1 LIVIRVF
8 CCTVTGINDDNREDV
23 EWCVTT
29 TRFEKEAREAARQL
43 FYRLK
48 PLGVGDASG
57 KLSAQDFAAGIGLL
71 SVSKKEQKLLEKAGC

>member
-1 LIVIRVF
+1 M
-8 CCTVTGINDDNREDV
+8 
-23 EWCVTT
+23 TT

-57 KLSAQDFAAGIGLL
+57 KLSPQEFAAGIGLL
-71 SVSKKEQKLLEKAGC
+71 SVSKKEQKLLEKTGLL